1 MTPEIEAL
9 RLEVAA
15 LKAASAA
22 ADKALTEAT
31 VKLAGLEAAAKKAAT
46 AASKPDAALIGG
58 WWFAELRR
66 EGPRKVTGLVL
77 TFGHYGW
84 RWDWRRQTL
93 MPMMN
98 TDEDRAALLA
108 AAGEWHK

>member
-15 LKAASAA
+15 LKAASREAA
-22 ADKALTEAT
+22 AVLDAAERR
-31 VKLAGLEAAAKKAAT
+31 LAEKEREAKKAAA

-93 MPMMN
+93 IPMMN